1 MIGAIIGDIAGSTY
15 EFHSIKTKD
24 FPLFA
29 PGNNTT
35 DDSLMS
41 IAVASALMRTNGGCD
56 GFKDHVVTSMR
67 QIAAKYPC
75 PMGGY
80 GGRFRHW
87 LVSSNPRPYGSF
99 GNGSAMRVSPC
110 GDVAATLD
118 EALELAKQSAEMTHN
133 HPEGIKGA
141 QAVAAAIYLARTGE
155 SRDGIRRYIEQHF
168 YPLHQT
174 VDEIRPCYRF
184 DETCQGTVP
193 QAITAFLESVSFEDA
208 LRTAVSLGGDCDT
221 LTDITCAIAWPFYA
235 RSGLDDTM
243 VRLRDEA
250 LALLHDDLREI
261 VIRWEERYGG
271 YKTAMN
277 SHAHSQLNA

>member
-1 MIGAIIGDIAGSTY
+1 MIGAIIGDIASSTY
-15 EFHSIKTKD
+15 EFHSIKTMD

-29 PGNNTT
+29 PGSSYT

-41 IAVASALMRTNGGCD
+41 IAVASALMQTGESHD
-56 GFKDHVVTSMR
+56 GFKSHAVTSMC
-67 QIAAKYPC
+67 QIATKYPC

-87 LVSSNPRPYGSF
+87 LVSSDPQPYGSF

-118 EALELAKQSAEMTHN
+118 EALALAKQSAEVTHS

-155 SRDGIRRYIEQHF
+155 SRDGIRSYIEQHF
-168 YPLHQT
+168 YPLEQT
-174 VDEIRPCYRF
+174 VDEIRPRYRF

-208 LRTAVSLGGDCDT
+208 LRAAVSLGGDCDT

-235 RSGLDDTM
+235 RSGLDATM

-271 YKTAMN
+271 YTTSVN
-277 SHAHSQLNA
+277 SKAD

>member
-15 EFHSIKTKD
+15 EFHSIKTMD

-29 PGNNTT
+29 PGSSYT

-41 IAVASALMRTNGGCD
+41 IAVASALMQTGESHD
-56 GFKDHVVTSMR
+56 GFKSHAVTSMR
-67 QIAAKYPC
+67 QIATKYPC

-87 LVSSNPRPYGSF
+87 LVSSDPQPYGSF

-118 EALELAKQSAEMTHN
+118 EALALAKQSAEVTHS

-155 SRDGIRRYIEQHF
+155 SRDGIRSYIEQNF
-168 YPLHQT
+168 YPLEQT
-174 VDEIRPCYRF
+174 VDEIRPRYRF

-193 QAITAFLESVSFEDA
+193 QVITAFLESVSFEDA
-208 LRTAVSLGGDCDT
+208 LRTAVSQGGDCDT

-235 RSGLDDTM
+235 RSGLDATM
-243 VRLRDEA
+243 VRLRNEA
-250 LALLHDDLREI
+250 LALLHDDLRGI
-261 VIRWEERYGG
+261 VIRWVERYGG
-271 YKTAMN
+271 YKATTNDMAD
-277 SHAHSQLNA
+277 

>member
-15 EFHSIKTKD
+15 EFHSIKTMD

-29 PGNNTT
+29 PGSSYT

-41 IAVASALMRTNGGCD
+41 IAVASALMQTGESHD
-56 GFKDHVVTSMR
+56 GFKSHAVTSMR
-67 QIAAKYPC
+67 QIATKYPC

-87 LVSSNPRPYGSF
+87 LVSSDPQPYGSF

-118 EALELAKQSAEMTHN
+118 EALALAKQSAEVTHS

-155 SRDGIRRYIEQHF
+155 SRDGIRSYIEQNF
-168 YPLHQT
+168 YPLEQT
-174 VDEIRPCYRF
+174 VDEIRPRYRF

-208 LRTAVSLGGDCDT
+208 LRTAVSLDGDCDT

-235 RSGLDDTM
+235 RSGLDATM

-271 YKTAMN
+271 YTTTVN
-277 SHAHSQLNA
+277 SKAD

>member
-15 EFHSIKTKD
+15 EFHSIKTMD
-24 FPLFA
+24 FSLFA
-29 PGNNTT
+29 PGSSYT

-41 IAVASALMRTNGGCD
+41 IAVASALMQTGESHD
-56 GFKDHVVTSMR
+56 GFKSHAVTSMR
-67 QIAAKYPC
+67 QIATKYPC

-87 LVSSNPRPYGSF
+87 LVSSDPQPYGSF

-118 EALELAKQSAEMTHN
+118 EALALAKQSAEVTHS
-133 HPEGIKGA
+133 HPEGIKGT

-155 SRDGIRRYIEQHF
+155 SRDGIRSYIEQNF
-168 YPLHQT
+168 YPLEQT
-174 VDEIRPCYRF
+174 VDEIRPRYRF

-208 LRTAVSLGGDCDT
+208 LRAAVSLGGDCDT

-235 RSGLDDTM
+235 RSGLDATM
-243 VRLRDEA
+243 VRLHDEA

-271 YKTAMN
+271 YTTTVN
-277 SHAHSQLNA
+277 SKAD

>member
-15 EFHSIKTKD
+15 EFHSIKTMD

-29 PGNNTT
+29 PGEQHHRRQP
-35 DDSLMS
+35 DERCSGKCADVDRRKPRWLQEPCCDLY
-41 IAVASALMRTNGGCD
+41 ASNRD
-56 GFKDHVVTSMR
+56 EV
-67 QIAAKYPC
+67 PC

-87 LVSSNPRPYGSF
+87 LVSSDPQPYGSF

-118 EALELAKQSAEMTHN
+118 EALALAKQSAEVTHS
-133 HPEGIKGA
+133 HPESIKGA

-155 SRDGIRRYIEQHF
+155 SRNGIRSYIEQHF
-168 YPLHQT
+168 YPLEQT
-174 VDEIRPCYRF
+174 VDEIRPRYRF

-208 LRTAVSLGGDCDT
+208 LRTAISLGGDCDT
-221 LTDITCAIAWPFYA
+221 LTDITCAIAWPFSA
-235 RSGLDDTM
+235 RNGLDDTM
-243 VRLRDEA
+243 VRLRDET

-261 VIRWEERYGG
+261 VIRWETRYGG
-271 YKTAMN
+271 HMTTTN
-277 SHAHSQLNA
+277 SKAD

>member
-15 EFHSIKTKD
+15 EFHSIKTMD

-29 PGNNTT
+29 PGSSYT

-41 IAVASALMRTNGGCD
+41 IAVASALMQTGESHD
-56 GFKDHVVTSMR
+56 GFKSHAVTSMR
-67 QIAAKYPC
+67 QIATKYPC

-87 LVSSNPRPYGSF
+87 LVSPNLRPYGSF
-99 GNGSAMRVSPC
+99 GNGSAMCVSPC

-118 EALELAKQSAEMTHN
+118 EALALAKQSAEVTHS

-141 QAVAAAIYLARTGE
+141 QAVAAAIVLARTGE
-155 SRDGIRRYIEQHF
+155 SRDGIRSYIEQHF

-174 VDEIRPCYRF
+174 VDEIRPRYRF

-193 QAITAFLESVSFEDA
+193 QAITAFLESVSFEDV

-235 RSGLDDTM
+235 RSGLDATM

-271 YKTAMN
+271 YTTTVNNKAD
-277 SHAHSQLNA
+277 

>member
-29 PGNNTT
+29 PGSNYT

-41 IAVASALMRTNGGCD
+41 IAVASALIQTKEDFD

-80 GGRFRHW
+80 GGRFQRW
-87 LVSSNPRPYGSF
+87 LMSPNPRPYGSF

-110 GDVAATLD
+110 GEIATSLLM
-118 EALELAKQSAEMTHN
+118 ALELAKQSAGVTHN

-141 QAVAAAIYLARTGE
+141 QAVAAAVYLARTGE
-155 SRDGIRRYIEQHF
+155 SRDGIRNYIAQHF
-168 YPLHQT
+168 YPLEQT

-235 RSGLDDTM
+235 RSGLDATM
-243 VRLRDEA
+243 VRLRDQA
-250 LALLHDDLREI
+250 LALLHDDLRRI
-261 VIRWEERYGG
+261 VIQWEARYDG
-271 YKTAMN
+271 YKATTN
-277 SHAHSQLNA
+277 SKAD

>member
-1 MIGAIIGDIAGSTY
+1 
-15 EFHSIKTKD
+15 
-24 FPLFA
+24 
-29 PGNNTT
+29 
-35 DDSLMS
+35 MS
-41 IAVASALMRTNGGCD
+41 IAVASALMQTGEGHD
-56 GFKDHVVTSMR
+56 GFKSHVVTSMR

-87 LVSSNPRPYGSF
+87 LVSPHPRPYGSF

-118 EALELAKQSAEMTHN
+118 EALELAKQSAEVTHN
-133 HPEGIKGA
+133 HPEGIRGA

-155 SRDGIRRYIEQHF
+155 SRDGIRSYIEQHF

-174 VDEIRPCYRF
+174 VDEIRPRYRF

-235 RSGLDDTM
+235 RNGLDDMM

-261 VIRWEERYGG
+261 VIQWEERYGG
-271 YKTAMN
+271 YTTTVN
-277 SHAHSQLNA
+277 SKAD

>member
-15 EFHSIKTKD
+15 EFHSIKTMD

-29 PGNNTT
+29 PGSSYT

-41 IAVASALMRTNGGCD
+41 IAVASALMQTGESHD
-56 GFKDHVVTSMR
+56 GFKSHAVTSMR
-67 QIAAKYPC
+67 QIATKYPC

-87 LVSSNPRPYGSF
+87 LVSSDPQPYGSF

-118 EALELAKQSAEMTHN
+118 EALALAKQSAEVTHS
-133 HPEGIKGA
+133 HPKGIKGA

-155 SRDGIRRYIEQHF
+155 SRDGIRGYIEQNF
-168 YPLHQT
+168 YPLEQT
-174 VDEIRPCYRF
+174 VDEIRPRYRF

-208 LRTAVSLGGDCDT
+208 LRAAVSLSGDCDT

-235 RSGLDDTM
+235 RSGLDAMM

-271 YKTAMN
+271 YKATTNDKAD
-277 SHAHSQLNA
+277 

>member
-15 EFHSIKTKD
+15 EFHSIKTMD

-29 PGNNTT
+29 PGSSYT

-41 IAVASALMRTNGGCD
+41 IAVASALMQTGESHD
-56 GFKDHVVTSMR
+56 GFKSHAVTSMR
-67 QIAAKYPC
+67 QIATKYPC

-87 LVSSNPRPYGSF
+87 LVSPNLRPYGSF

-118 EALELAKQSAEMTHN
+118 EALALAKQSAEVTHS

-141 QAVAAAIYLARTGE
+141 QAVAAAIVLARTGE
-155 SRDGIRRYIEQHF
+155 SRDGIRSYIEQHF
-168 YPLHQT
+168 YHLHRT
-174 VDEIRPCYRF
+174 VDEIRPRYRF
-184 DETCQGTVP
+184 DETYQGTVP
-193 QAITAFLESVSFEDA
+193 QAITAFLESVSFEDV

-235 RSGLDDTM
+235 RSGLDATM

-271 YKTAMN
+271 YTTTVN
-277 SHAHSQLNA
+277 SKAD

>member
-29 PGNNTT
+29 PGSSYT

-41 IAVASALMRTNGGCD
+41 IAVASALMQTGEGHV
-56 GFKDHVVTSMR
+56 GFKSHVVTSMR

-87 LVSSNPRPYGSF
+87 LVSSVPRPYGSF

-118 EALELAKQSAEMTHN
+118 EALELARQSAEVTHN
-133 HPEGIKGA
+133 HPEGIRGA

-155 SRDGIRRYIEQHF
+155 SRDGIRSYIEQHF

-174 VDEIRPCYRF
+174 ADEIRPRYRF

-221 LTDITCAIAWPFYA
+221 LTNITCTIAWPFYA
-235 RSGLDDTM
+235 RNGLDDTM
-243 VRLRDEA
+243 VRLRDAA

-261 VIRWEERYGG
+261 VIQWEERYGG
-271 YKTAMN
+271 YTTTVN
-277 SHAHSQLNA
+277 SKAD

>member
-29 PGNNTT
+29 PGSSYT

-41 IAVASALMRTNGGCD
+41 IAVASALMQTGEGHV
-56 GFKDHVVTSMR
+56 GFKSHVVTSMR

-87 LVSSNPRPYGSF
+87 LVSSVPRPYGSF

-118 EALELAKQSAEMTHN
+118 EALELARQSAEVTHN

-155 SRDGIRRYIEQHF
+155 SRDGIRSYIEQHF

-174 VDEIRPCYRF
+174 ADEIRPRYRF

-221 LTDITCAIAWPFYA
+221 LTNITCAIAWPFYA
-235 RSGLDDTM
+235 RSGLDATM
-243 VRLRDEA
+243 VRLRDAA

-271 YKTAMN
+271 YTTTVN
-277 SHAHSQLNA
+277 SKAD

>member
-15 EFHSIKTKD
+15 EFHSIKTMD

-29 PGNNTT
+29 PGSSYT

-41 IAVASALMRTNGGCD
+41 IAVASVLMQTGESHD
-56 GFKDHVVTSMR
+56 GFKSHAVTSMR
-67 QIAAKYPC
+67 QIATKYPC

-87 LVSSNPRPYGSF
+87 LVSPNLRPYGSF

-118 EALELAKQSAEMTHN
+118 EALALAKQSAEVTHS

-141 QAVAAAIYLARTGE
+141 QAVAAAIVLARTGE
-155 SRDGIRRYIEQHF
+155 SRDGIRSYIEQHF

-174 VDEIRPCYRF
+174 VDEIRPRYRF

-193 QAITAFLESVSFEDA
+193 QAITAFLESVSFEDV
-208 LRTAVSLGGDCDT
+208 LRTAFSLGGDCDT

-235 RSGLDDTM
+235 RSGLDATM
-243 VRLRDEA
+243 VRLPFSMTTCA
-250 LALLHDDLREI
+250 KSSS
-261 VIRWEERYGG
+261 GG
-271 YKTAMN
+271 KSAM
-277 SHAHSQLNA
+277 AGTQQR

>member
-15 EFHSIKTKD
+15 EFHSIKAKD

-29 PGNNTT
+29 PGSSYT

-41 IAVASALMRTNGGCD
+41 IAVASALMQTGESHD
-56 GFKDHVVTSMR
+56 GFKSHAVTSMR
-67 QIAAKYPC
+67 QIATKYPC

-87 LVSSNPRPYGSF
+87 LVSPNLRPYGSF

-118 EALELAKQSAEMTHN
+118 EALALAKQSAEVTHS

-141 QAVAAAIYLARTGE
+141 QAVAAAIVLARTGE
-155 SRDGIRRYIEQHF
+155 SRDGIRSYIEQHF
-168 YPLHQT
+168 YHLHQT
-174 VDEIRPCYRF
+174 VDEIRPRYRF
-184 DETCQGTVP
+184 DETYQGTVP
-193 QAITAFLESVSFEDA
+193 QAITAFLESVSFEDV

-235 RSGLDDTM
+235 RSGLDATM

-271 YKTAMN
+271 YTTTVN
-277 SHAHSQLNA
+277 SKAD

>member
-15 EFHSIKTKD
+15 EFHSIKTMD

-29 PGNNTT
+29 PGSSYT

-41 IAVASALMRTNGGCD
+41 IAVASALMQTGESHD
-56 GFKDHVVTSMR
+56 GFKSHAVTSMR
-67 QIAAKYPC
+67 QIATKYPC

-87 LVSSNPRPYGSF
+87 LVSPNLRPYGSF

-118 EALELAKQSAEMTHN
+118 EALALAKQSAEVTHS

-141 QAVAAAIYLARTGE
+141 QAVAAAIVLARTGE
-155 SRDGIRRYIEQHF
+155 SRDGIRSYIEQHF

-174 VDEIRPCYRF
+174 VDEIRPRYRF

-235 RSGLDDTM
+235 RNGLDDTM

-261 VIRWEERYGG
+261 VTRWEERYGG
-271 YKTAMN
+271 YTSTVN
-277 SHAHSQLNA
+277 SKAD

>member
-1 MIGAIIGDIAGSTY
+1 
-15 EFHSIKTKD
+15 
-24 FPLFA
+24 
-29 PGNNTT
+29 
-35 DDSLMS
+35 
-41 IAVASALMRTNGGCD
+41 
-56 GFKDHVVTSMR
+56 
-67 QIAAKYPC
+67 
-75 PMGGY
+75 MGGY

-87 LVSSNPRPYGSF
+87 LVSSVPRPYGSF

-118 EALELAKQSAEMTHN
+118 EALELARQSAEVTHN

-141 QAVAAAIYLARTGE
+141 QAVAAAIYLARAGE
-155 SRDGIRRYIEQHF
+155 SRDGIRSYIEQHF
-168 YPLHQT
+168 YPLAQT
-174 VDEIRPCYRF
+174 VDEIRPRYRF

-235 RSGLDDTM
+235 RNGLDDMM

-261 VIRWEERYGG
+261 VIQWEERYGG
-271 YKTAMN
+271 YTTTVTSKAD
-277 SHAHSQLNA
+277 

>member
-15 EFHSIKTKD
+15 EFHSIKTMD

-29 PGNNTT
+29 PGSSYT

-41 IAVASALMRTNGGCD
+41 IAVASALMQTGESHD
-56 GFKDHVVTSMR
+56 GFKSHAVTSMR
-67 QIAAKYPC
+67 QIATKYPC

-87 LVSSNPRPYGSF
+87 LVSSDPQPYGSF

-118 EALELAKQSAEMTHN
+118 EALALAKQSAEVTHS

-155 SRDGIRRYIEQHF
+155 SRDGIRSYIEQHF
-168 YPLHQT
+168 YPLEQT
-174 VDEIRPCYRF
+174 VDEIRPRYRF

-235 RSGLDDTM
+235 RSGLDATM

-271 YKTAMN
+271 YTTTVN
-277 SHAHSQLNA
+277 SKAD

>member
-15 EFHSIKTKD
+15 EFHSIKTMD

-29 PGNNTT
+29 PGSSYT

-41 IAVASALMRTNGGCD
+41 IAVASALMQTGESHD
-56 GFKDHVVTSMR
+56 GFKSHAVTSMR
-67 QIAAKYPC
+67 QIATKYPC

-87 LVSSNPRPYGSF
+87 LVSSDPQPYGSF

-118 EALELAKQSAEMTHN
+118 EALALAKQSAEVTHS
-133 HPEGIKGA
+133 HPEGIKGV

-155 SRDGIRRYIEQHF
+155 SRDGIRSYIEQNF
-168 YPLHQT
+168 YPLEQT
-174 VDEIRPCYRF
+174 VDEIRPRYRF

-235 RSGLDDTM
+235 RNGLDDTM

-261 VIRWEERYGG
+261 VIRWEEYYGG
-271 YKTAMN
+271 YKTTTN
-277 SHAHSQLNA
+277 SKAD

>member
-15 EFHSIKTKD
+15 EFHSIKTMD

-29 PGNNTT
+29 PGSSYT

-41 IAVASALMRTNGGCD
+41 IAVASALMQTGESHD
-56 GFKDHVVTSMR
+56 GFKSHAVTSMR
-67 QIAAKYPC
+67 QIATKYPC

-87 LVSSNPRPYGSF
+87 LVSSDPQPYGSF

-118 EALELAKQSAEMTHN
+118 EALALAKQSAEVTHS
-133 HPEGIKGA
+133 HPKGIKGA

-155 SRDGIRRYIEQHF
+155 SRDGIRGYIEQNF
-168 YPLHQT
+168 YPLEQT
-174 VDEIRPCYRF
+174 VDEIRPRYRF

-208 LRTAVSLGGDCDT
+208 LRAAVSLSGDCDT

-235 RSGLDDTM
+235 RNGLDDTM

-261 VIRWEERYGG
+261 VTRWEERYGG
-271 YKTAMN
+271 YTSTVN
-277 SHAHSQLNA
+277 SKAD

>member
-29 PGNNTT
+29 PGSSYT

-41 IAVASALMRTNGGCD
+41 IAVASALMQTNGGCD
-56 GFKDHVVTSMR
+56 GFKDHVVISMR

-87 LVSSNPRPYGSF
+87 LVSPHPRPYGSF

-118 EALELAKQSAEMTHN
+118 EALELAKQSAEVTHN
-133 HPEGIKGA
+133 HPEGIRGA
-141 QAVAAAIYLARTGE
+141 QTVAAAIYLARTGE
-155 SRDGIRRYIEQHF
+155 SRDGIRSYIEQHF

-174 VDEIRPCYRF
+174 VDEIRPRYRF

-221 LTDITCAIAWPFYA
+221 LTNITCAIAWPFYA
-235 RSGLDDTM
+235 RSGLDATM
-243 VRLRDEA
+243 VRLRDAA

-271 YKTAMN
+271 YTTTVN
-277 SHAHSQLNA
+277 SKAD

>member
-15 EFHSIKTKD
+15 EFHSIKTMD

-29 PGNNTT
+29 PGSSYT

-41 IAVASALMRTNGGCD
+41 IAVASALMQTGESHD
-56 GFKDHVVTSMR
+56 GFKSHAVTSMR
-67 QIAAKYPC
+67 QIATKYPC

-87 LVSSNPRPYGSF
+87 LVSPNLRPYGSF

-118 EALELAKQSAEMTHN
+118 EALALAKQSAEVTHS

-141 QAVAAAIYLARTGE
+141 QAVAAAIVLARTGE
-155 SRDGIRRYIEQHF
+155 SRDGIRSYIEQHF

-174 VDEIRPCYRF
+174 VDEIRPRYRF

-208 LRTAVSLGGDCDT
+208 LRAAVSLGGDCDT

-235 RSGLDDTM
+235 RSGLDATM

-271 YKTAMN
+271 YTTTVN
-277 SHAHSQLNA
+277 SKAD

>member
-15 EFHSIKTKD
+15 EFYSIKTMD

-29 PGNNTT
+29 PGSSYT

-41 IAVASALMRTNGGCD
+41 VAVASALMQTGESHD
-56 GFKDHVVTSMR
+56 GFKSHAVTSMR
-67 QIAAKYPC
+67 QIATKYPC

-87 LVSSNPRPYGSF
+87 LVSSDPQPYGSF

-118 EALELAKQSAEMTHN
+118 EALALAKQSAEVTHS

-155 SRDGIRRYIEQHF
+155 SRNGIRSYIEQHF
-168 YPLHQT
+168 YPLEQT
-174 VDEIRPCYRF
+174 VDEIRPTYRF

-193 QAITAFLESVSFEDA
+193 QAITVFLESVSFEDA

-261 VIRWEERYGG
+261 VTRWEERYGG
-271 YKTAMN
+271 YTSTVN
-277 SHAHSQLNA
+277 SKAD

>member
-29 PGNNTT
+29 PGSSYT

-41 IAVASALMRTNGGCD
+41 IAVASALMQTGESGD
-56 GFKDHVVTSMR
+56 FKSGVVSSMR

-87 LVSSNPRPYGSF
+87 LVSPHPRPYGSF

-118 EALELAKQSAEMTHN
+118 EALELAKQSAEVTHN
-133 HPEGIKGA
+133 HPEGIRGA

-155 SRDGIRRYIEQHF
+155 SRDGIRSYIEQQALGNFSDIPWGVSEKFPETPSRRLFRHF
-168 YPLHQT
+168 CVGKPRF
-174 VDEIRPCYRF
+174 RPAK
-184 DETCQGTVP
+184 P
-193 QAITAFLESVSFEDA
+193 SVSLLGLTKNPLE
-208 LRTAVSLGGDCDT
+208 LSSLPFSDT
-221 LTDITCAIAWPFYA
+221 L
-235 RSGLDDTM
+235 
-243 VRLRDEA
+243 
-250 LALLHDDLREI
+250 
-261 VIRWEERYGG
+261 
-271 YKTAMN
+271 
-277 SHAHSQLNA
+277 

>member
-15 EFHSIKTKD
+15 EFHSIKTMD

-29 PGNNTT
+29 PGSSYT

-41 IAVASALMRTNGGCD
+41 IAVASALMQTGESHD
-56 GFKDHVVTSMR
+56 GFKSHAVTSMR
-67 QIAAKYPC
+67 QIATKYPC

-87 LVSSNPRPYGSF
+87 LVSSDPQPYGSF

-118 EALELAKQSAEMTHN
+118 EALALAKQSAEVTHS

-155 SRDGIRRYIEQHF
+155 SRDGIRSYIEQHF

-174 VDEIRPCYRF
+174 VDEIRPRYRF

-193 QAITAFLESVSFEDA
+193 QAITVFLESVSFEDA

-235 RSGLDDTM
+235 RSGLDATM

-271 YKTAMN
+271 YTTTVN
-277 SHAHSQLNA
+277 SKAD

>member
-15 EFHSIKTKD
+15 EFHSIKTMD

-29 PGNNTT
+29 PGSSYT

-41 IAVASALMRTNGGCD
+41 VAVASALMQTGESHD
-56 GFKDHVVTSMR
+56 GFKSHAVTSMR
-67 QIAAKYPC
+67 QIATKYPC

-87 LVSSNPRPYGSF
+87 LVSSDPQPYGSF

-118 EALELAKQSAEMTHN
+118 EALALAKQSAEVTHS

-141 QAVAAAIYLARTGE
+141 QAVAAAIVLARTGK
-155 SRDGIRRYIEQHF
+155 SRDGIRSYIEQHF

-174 VDEIRPCYRF
+174 VDEIRPRYRF

-250 LALLHDDLREI
+250 LALLHDDLLEI

-271 YKTAMN
+271 YTTTVN
-277 SHAHSQLNA
+277 SKAD

>member
-15 EFHSIKTKD
+15 EFHSIKTMD

-29 PGNNTT
+29 PGSSYT

-41 IAVASALMRTNGGCD
+41 IAVASALMQTGESHD
-56 GFKDHVVTSMR
+56 GFKSHAVTSMR
-67 QIAAKYPC
+67 QIATKYPC

-87 LVSSNPRPYGSF
+87 LVSPNLRPYGSF

-118 EALELAKQSAEMTHN
+118 EALALAKQSAEVTHS

-141 QAVAAAIYLARTGE
+141 QAVAAAIVLARTGE
-155 SRDGIRRYIEQHF
+155 SRDGIRSYIEQHF

-174 VDEIRPCYRF
+174 VDEIRPRYRF

-193 QAITAFLESVSFEDA
+193 QAITAFLESVSFEDV

-235 RSGLDDTM
+235 RSGLDAMM

-271 YKTAMN
+271 YKATTNDKAD
-277 SHAHSQLNA
+277 

>member
-15 EFHSIKTKD
+15 EFYSIKTMD

-29 PGNNTT
+29 PGSSYT

-41 IAVASALMRTNGGCD
+41 IAVASALMQIGESHD
-56 GFKDHVVTSMR
+56 GFKSHAVTSMR
-67 QIAAKYPC
+67 QIATKYPC

-80 GGRFRHW
+80 GRHFRHW
-87 LVSSNPRPYGSF
+87 LVFSDPQPYGSF

-118 EALELAKQSAEMTHN
+118 EALALAKQSAEVTHS

-155 SRDGIRRYIEQHF
+155 SRDGIRSYIEQNF
-168 YPLHQT
+168 YPLEQT
-174 VDEIRPCYRF
+174 VDEIRPRYRF

-208 LRTAVSLGGDCDT
+208 LRAAVSLGGDCDT

-235 RSGLDDTM
+235 RNGLDETM
-243 VRLRDEA
+243 VRLCDET
-250 LALLHDDLREI
+250 LALLHDDLREV

-271 YKTAMN
+271 YKTTTN
-277 SHAHSQLNA
+277 SKAD

>member
-15 EFHSIKTKD
+15 EFHSIKTMD

-29 PGNNTT
+29 PGSSYT

-41 IAVASALMRTNGGCD
+41 IAVASALMQTGESHD
-56 GFKDHVVTSMR
+56 GFKSHAVTSMR
-67 QIAAKYPC
+67 QIATKYPC

-87 LVSSNPRPYGSF
+87 LVSPNLRPYGSF

-118 EALELAKQSAEMTHN
+118 EALALAKQSAEVTHS

-141 QAVAAAIYLARTGE
+141 QAVAAAIVLARTGE
-155 SRDGIRRYIEQHF
+155 SRDGIRSYIEQHF
-168 YPLHQT
+168 YHLHQT
-174 VDEIRPCYRF
+174 VDEIRPRYRF
-184 DETCQGTVP
+184 DETYQGTVP
-193 QAITAFLESVSFEDA
+193 QAITAFRESVSFEDV

-235 RSGLDDTM
+235 RSGLDATM

-271 YKTAMN
+271 YTTTVN
-277 SHAHSQLNA
+277 SKAD

>member
-1 MIGAIIGDIAGSTY
+1 MIGAIIGDFAGSTY

-29 PGNNTT
+29 PGSSYT

-41 IAVASALMRTNGGCD
+41 IAVASALMQTGEGHVS
-56 GFKDHVVTSMR
+56 FKSHVVTSMR

-87 LVSSNPRPYGSF
+87 LVSSVPRPYGSF

-118 EALELAKQSAEMTHN
+118 EALELARQSAEVTHN

-155 SRDGIRRYIEQHF
+155 SRDGIRSYIEQHF

-174 VDEIRPCYRF
+174 ADEIRPRYRF

-235 RSGLDDTM
+235 RSGLDATM

-271 YKTAMN
+271 STTTVN
-277 SHAHSQLNA
+277 SKAD

>member
-29 PGNNTT
+29 PGSNTT

-41 IAVASALMRTNGGCD
+41 VAVASALMQTGESHD
-56 GFKDHVVTSMR
+56 GFKSHAVTSMR
-67 QIAAKYPC
+67 QIATKYPC

-87 LVSSNPRPYGSF
+87 LVSPNLRPYGSF

-118 EALELAKQSAEMTHN
+118 EALALAKQSAEVTHS

-141 QAVAAAIYLARTGE
+141 QAVAVAIVLARTGE
-155 SRDGIRRYIEQHF
+155 SRDGIRSYIEQHF

-174 VDEIRPCYRF
+174 VDEIRPRYRF

-193 QAITAFLESVSFEDA
+193 QAITAFLESVSFEDV

-235 RSGLDDTM
+235 RSGLDATM

-271 YKTAMN
+271 YTTTVN
-277 SHAHSQLNA
+277 SKAD

>member
-1 MIGAIIGDIAGSTY
+1 MIGAIIGDFAGSTY

-24 FPLFA
+24 FLLFA
-29 PGNNTT
+29 PGSSYT

-41 IAVASALMRTNGGCD
+41 IAVASALMQTGEGHV
-56 GFKDHVVTSMR
+56 GFKSHVVTSMR

-87 LVSSNPRPYGSF
+87 LVSSVPRPYGSF

-118 EALELAKQSAEMTHN
+118 EALELARQSAEVTHN

-155 SRDGIRRYIEQHF
+155 SRDGIRSYIEQHF

-174 VDEIRPCYRF
+174 ADEIRPRYRF

-221 LTDITCAIAWPFYA
+221 LTDITCAIAWPFYL
-235 RSGLDDTM
+235 RNGLDDTM

-271 YKTAMN
+271 YTTTVN
-277 SHAHSQLNA
+277 SKAD